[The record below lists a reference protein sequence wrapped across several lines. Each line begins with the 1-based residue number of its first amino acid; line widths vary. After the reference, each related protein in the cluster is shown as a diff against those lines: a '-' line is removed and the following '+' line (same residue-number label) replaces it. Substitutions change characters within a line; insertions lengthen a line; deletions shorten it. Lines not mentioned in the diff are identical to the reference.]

1 MSVRKTI
8 PKADDPRFILHEQT
22 GRYIKIGSTYHA
34 KNVIGSSALHPYS
47 IITNTLVSHRKIL
60 GSDKLNDKQV
70 KYMIKQ
76 IISQSMK
83 FKNVDV
89 VQEINELFSLDFSK
103 FLIATIPEKSAE
115 KDKKSMRSKR
125 FTLGSKPTTDVS
137 ESETTDWENIADIRG
152 LSRLQ
157 LKRQT
162 GHYGKSTVETDFS
175 DTEISD

>member
-1 MSVRKTI
+1 
-8 PKADDPRFILHEQT
+8 
-22 GRYIKIGSTYHA
+22 
-34 KNVIGSSALHPYS
+34 
-47 IITNTLVSHRKIL
+47 
-60 GSDKLNDKQV
+60 
-70 KYMIKQ
+70 
-76 IISQSMK
+76 MK

-89 VQEINELFSLDFSK
+89 VGEINELFSLDFSK

-115 KDKKSMRSKR
+115 KDKKKTMRSKR

-137 ESETTDWENIADIRG
+137 ESETTDWENIRG
-152 LSRLQ
+152 LPRLQ